1 MFCRHYMVRNTP
13 TVLDTATL
21 AEAMSIMI
29 KHRRQQL
36 LVINAESEFVGEIS
50 TFTLAKLLLP
60 GNGDREASHEE
71 AELETVVDVDDRI
84 APYLGRRVGEFAE
97 HDLPVMHPDT
107 PLVNAIKLLAG
118 GKLRLPVVDPQTNKF
133 VGAISSLSVLR
144 RYQF

>member
-1 MFCRHYMVRNTP
+1 MFCRHYMVRSTP

-21 AEAMSIMI
+21 AEAMAVMI

-36 LVINAESEFVGEIS
+36 LVINAKDEYVGEIT
-50 TFTLAKLLLP
+50 TFTLARLLLP
-60 GNGDREASHEE
+60 DNGDRDLSQEE
-71 AELETVVDVDDRI
+71 AEQETVVDVDDRI
-84 APYLGRRVGEFAE
+84 APYLGRRVSEFAE
-97 HDLPVMHPDT
+97 HDLPIMHPDT

-118 GKLRLPVVDPQTNKF
+118 GKLRLPVVDPKTNKF

>member
-36 LVINAESEFVGEIS
+36 LVINADEEFVGEIS
-50 TFTLAKLLLP
+50 TFTLARLLLP
-60 GNGDREASHEE
+60 ENGDRDASREE

-97 HDLPVMHPDT
+97 HDLPIMHPDT
-107 PLVNAIKLLAG
+107 PLANAIKLLAG
-118 GKLRLPVVDPQTNKF
+118 GKLRLPVVDPNTNKF